1 MASFSDLVSFSSL
14 SWIAHDEKRNL
25 PPWVAFALRWSR
37 LSRRY
42 PFASEIPCIW
52 TCPICSKIGSTIFV
66 NDSHYSSLSI
76 SVCSF
81 SSDRPYPSC
90 LSRLFGIEFQQS
102 LCALRFRNLL
112 DILAISRTYLDS
124 WGYGRS
130 VYLKFVHSFAQKRP
144 ASSILAV
151 NVSPLFSL
159 CPAQINDTCQQL
171 TISSSSIIVNQP
183 GSAAPNGRK
192 RRTLWGSAIGFDPAI
207 AKLESTRSE
216 LVSTISSPSK
226 RWACALVVGSAVSR

>member
-1 MASFSDLVSFSSL
+1 M
-14 SWIAHDEKRNL
+14 
-25 PPWVAFALRWSR
+25 
-37 LSRRY
+37 
-42 PFASEIPCIW
+42 
-52 TCPICSKIGSTIFV
+52 
-66 NDSHYSSLSI
+66 SI

-112 DILAISRTYLDS
+112 AISAISRTYLDS

-207 AKLESTRSE
+207 AKLESTRSK

>member
-1 MASFSDLVSFSSL
+1 MAAYPGVFTSLWDLNQTTIVVVISE
-14 SWIAHDEKRNL
+14 DNR
-25 PPWVAFALRWSR
+25 
-37 LSRRY
+37 
-42 PFASEIPCIW
+42 ASA
-52 TCPICSKIGSTIFV
+52 
-66 NDSHYSSLSI
+66 
-76 SVCSF
+76 
-81 SSDRPYPSC
+81 SC

-112 DILAISRTYLDS
+112 AISAISRTYLDS

-207 AKLESTRSE
+207 AKLESTRSK